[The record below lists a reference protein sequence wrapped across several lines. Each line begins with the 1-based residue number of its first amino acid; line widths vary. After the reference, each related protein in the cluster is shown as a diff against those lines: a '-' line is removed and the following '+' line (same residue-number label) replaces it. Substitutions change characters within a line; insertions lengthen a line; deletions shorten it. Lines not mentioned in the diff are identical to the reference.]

1 MAMSY
6 GMEMAMNANQ
16 RPSRHMPFFMPAQPM
31 SECGAAAGAN
41 ATTNIL
47 KTDVITSVSL
57 FVLIPLL
64 LLVTPVIGLV
74 VLISLLISLLLM
86 GLTGLI
92 GLESL
97 VGRTVRKATRC
108 AQGD

>member
-6 GMEMAMNANQ
+6 GMEIAMDANQ
-16 RPSRHMPFFMPAQPM
+16 RPSRHMPFFMPAQSM
-31 SECGAAAGAN
+31 AASAN
-41 ATTNIL
+41 ATTTIL

-97 VGRTVRKATRC
+97 VGRIVQLATRN

>member
-16 RPSRHMPFFMPAQPM
+16 RPSRHMPFSMPAQSM
-31 SECGAAAGAN
+31 WACGAAASAN

-64 LLVTPVIGLV
+64 ISVSLVIGLV
-74 VLISLLISLLLM
+74 VIISLLLM

-97 VGRTVRKATRC
+97 VGRIIQMATRS

>member
-16 RPSRHMPFFMPAQPM
+16 RPSRHMPFSMPAQSM
-31 SECGAAAGAN
+31 CACGAAASAN
-41 ATTNIL
+41 AITNIL

-64 LLVTPVIGLV
+64 ISVSLIGLV
-74 VLISLLISLLLM
+74 VLISLIISLLLM

-92 GLESL
+92 GLEGL
-97 VGRTVRKATRC
+97 VGRIVQIATRS